1 MEKANKKIIIIA
13 LFLSLI
19 TAMLIYIY
27 MSSGTKTDAPKTE
40 YATVYIAAKT
50 MPARYKITA
59 ADIKQVKIAKELLN
73 ESTLSDA
80 NEITGKLTVDRIIA
94 GEQIIKERLADEG
107 TVLLSY
113 SLPEGTRAVS
123 MNVNEQIS
131 VASLLRPGDFV
142 DVIASF
148 EKEEEDNGQ
157 TVKTYPRITRTVLQ
171 NVKVLALGQDM
182 TLPVDKLAELPVTV
196 TLAVKKEDVEKFVY
210 ASEYAVLRLALRP
223 VGDEAQTSS
232 QGIAREDVTGTKG
245 VYSKPS
251 GSTSNQGS
259 N

>member
-13 LFLSLI
+13 LFLSII

-40 YATVYIAAKT
+40 YATVYVAIKT
-50 MPARYKITA
+50 MPARYKITS

-73 ESTLSDA
+73 TNALSDI
-80 NEITGKLTVDRIIA
+80 NEITGKLTMDRIIA
-94 GEQIIKERLADEG
+94 GEQIIPERLADEG

-123 MNVNEQIS
+123 INVNEQIN
-131 VASLLRPGDFV
+131 VANLLRPGDYV
-142 DVIASF
+142 DIVASF
-148 EKEEEDNGQ
+148 EREEEDNGQ
-157 TVKTYPRITRTVLQ
+157 VIITYPRITRTVLQ

-182 TLPVDKLAELPVTV
+182 TLPVDKLKELPATI
-196 TLAVKKEDVEKFVY
+196 TLAIREEDVEKCVY
-210 ASEYAVLRLALRP
+210 ASEYGVLRLALRP
-223 VGDEAQTSS
+223 VGDDTQTSS
-232 QGIAREDVTGTKG
+232 LGAARGDVTGTKG
-245 VYSKPS
+245 VTTKPS
-251 GSTSNQGS
+251 ASNSTQGS